1 MQRSTR
7 RNRMRLNIY
16 TATTTVQP
24 GNDSVTDP
32 VITQMGDDLI
42 EAGVVGMKP
51 TEPVMG

>member
-7 RNRMRLNIY
+7 RNKRRLKIY
-16 TATTTVQP
+16 TATKTVES

-32 VITQMGDDLI
+32 VITPMGDDLT